1 MKRLADAL
9 DYAPGAL
16 YRYFPSKD
24 VLLAELQRSNLKVL
38 RASLQQA
45 ISRATDAGTP
55 ETSTL
60 LPILCLVDYY
70 ARLPDLAPERF
81 QLLNLGVT
89 APRQIVSDEKI
100 VPVAEASLALVKD
113 LAALFGQAAV
123 AGDLHEG
130 DPLDRALVLWSSVH
144 GVLQLHK
151 IERFD
156 PRVIRPRHLVDEL
169 TNTLLCGW
177 GANPDQLGKDRAVC
191 TKLGAANAPDPTV
204 TPNDTGSTQAE
215 LRATE
220 TGSESGRG

>member
-16 YRYFPSKD
+16 YRYFSSKD
-24 VLLAELQRSNLKVL
+24 ALLAEVQRSNLHVL
-38 RASLQQA
+38 RGALQQA
-45 ISRATDAGTP
+45 IHRAAGAGSP

-100 VPVAEASLALVKD
+100 VPVAEASLALVRD
-113 LAALFGQAAV
+113 LAALLDQASA
-123 AGDLHEG
+123 AGDLQEG
-130 DPLDRALVLWSSVH
+130 NPLDRALVLWSSVH
-144 GVLQLHK
+144 GVLQLRK

-156 PRVIRPRHLVDEL
+156 PRAIRPRRLIDEL
-169 TNTLLCGW
+169 THTLLCGW
-177 GANPDQLGKDRAVC
+177 GASPGQLQKDNAAC
-191 TKLGAANAPDPTV
+191 AKLGAASAPDPAV
-204 TPNDTGSTQAE
+204 TPDDAGSAQAVKQTAE
-215 LRATE
+215 A
-220 TGSESGRG
+220 GGG